1 MMYAL
6 KGNGVANKAGCEEF
20 VLQSRAKCDKGGSK
34 SETMGTSFMDGHL
47 SECTHMILIFF
58 AGFTA

>member
-1 MMYAL
+1 M
-6 KGNGVANKAGCEEF
+6 GWPIRQVARNLYYKAEPN
-20 VLQSRAKCDKGGSK
+20 VTRGGSK